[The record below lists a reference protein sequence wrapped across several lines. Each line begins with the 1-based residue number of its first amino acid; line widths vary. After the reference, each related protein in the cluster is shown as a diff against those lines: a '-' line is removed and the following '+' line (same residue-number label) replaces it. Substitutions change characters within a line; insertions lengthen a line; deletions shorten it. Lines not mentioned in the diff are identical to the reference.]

1 MMTSMQRFDPFSET
15 RRFRW
20 RMGDP
25 FAYGFGW
32 RLPYAS
38 DGDSGHRFPIN
49 VRRDDDNLTVL
60 AWLPGM
66 EADDVDVTVTPD
78 RHLSIKAFRKLRE
91 QGQNERY
98 LLREHGFRSGVRT
111 VNLPTDVNLDAAAV
125 AMDNGV
131 LTIVIPVDQSR
142 QPRRLEIGAHGS
154 ADAG

>member
-1 MMTSMQRFDPFSET
+1 
-15 RRFRW
+15 
-20 RMGDP
+20 MGDP

-60 AWLPGM
+60 AWLPGVDP
-66 EADDVDVTVTPD
+66 ADVDVTVSPE

-98 LLREHGFRSGVRT
+98 LLREHSFRSGVRT
-111 VNLPTDVNLDAAAV
+111 VNLPSDVNLDAAAV

-131 LTIVIPVDQSR
+131 LTVALPVAEAAQT
-142 QPRRLEIGAHGS
+142 RRLSIIDNTAT
-154 ADAG
+154 DAA

>member
-1 MMTSMQRFDPFSET
+1 MTSMQRFDPFCET

-60 AWLPGM
+60 AWLPGVDP
-66 EADDVDVTVTPD
+66 ADVDVTVSPE

-98 LLREHGFRSGVRT
+98 LLREHSFRSGVRT
-111 VNLPTDVNLDAAAV
+111 VNLPSDVNLDAAAV

-131 LTIVIPVDQSR
+131 LTVALPVAEAAQT
-142 QPRRLEIGAHGS
+142 RRLSIIDNTAT
-154 ADAG
+154 DAT